1 MSNYQQLNL
10 DDLRAIDRAV
20 FSTLDVTTEG
30 GLKVATA
37 VREAITIAERYH
49 PTEAVVLA
57 RSVFQRRPESPM
69 KRVKNKRL
77 EEILQLYGFTIR
89 PIGKLWHVGYGDVAD
104 PTNKKVC
111 ISKNLKEAVAQA
123 VANVLRLE
131 QETRIQDDSCTTESI
146 LPR

>member
-10 DDLRAIDRAV
+10 DDLKAIDRAV
-20 FSTLDVTTEG
+20 FSTLDVATEG
-30 GLKVATA
+30 GLKIATG
-37 VREAITIAERYH
+37 VREAITIAERFH

-69 KRVKNKRL
+69 KRVKSKRL

-89 PIGKLWHVGYGDVAD
+89 PVGKLWHVGHGDVVD
-104 PTNKKVC
+104 PTNKSVG

-123 VANVLRLE
+123 IANQLRNE
-131 QETRIQDDSCTTESI
+131 QEERNSKHDSSTA
-146 LPR
+146 